1 MSSVTVERLVTELVF
16 QGDIEAYDRATITV
30 AGLSEAAF
38 AAAAALAGL
47 AATTAAEITQYARLG
62 EGLGVGVQGA
72 RELSAVFIALGAD
85 TNDVSDA
92 LQTVSDYALEA
103 ATGNKE
109 WVKTF
114 KAAGVEISALKGKNP
129 DEILE
134 VVADGIQSLGSAAER
149 AAAASRI
156 FGDDVGRK
164 LLPLLVQGS
173 EGIKRMR
180 EEARI
185 FGGVITDEAAKSA
198 VELEGDLRRLRYA
211 SDALRMRFGIAL
223 MPTLR
228 LLTHDILEW
237 VQANKEWVAL
247 KLDKAADSLKHA
259 FAALTGPIG
268 GTVVAIGGLLASA
281 RAAQIAIK
289 MLSLAVGTG
298 EGGLAL
304 KLAPLVAPAG
314 VLLLFVAAIEDLMYA
329 AEGGPSVFADLADA
343 LGFGS
348 EFRNAL
354 SETKGMLGDAA
365 KFAAAFGDSFVEAID
380 KIYDKFPLLKKI
392 SEAMSWIDSN
402 IGLLLVGG
410 NLSDLPG
417 VVAEDQAQRGKSAR
431 RGFQKA
437 TTALESGQFGFSDV
451 LNSIQLMIDENISS
465 VFRGGR
471 RGQQVNIGGSSVTLD
486 ELYGLPGQN
495 RVLTNVTINANGL
508 SAAEAETVV
517 RNVLDAEVRGAND
530 AASQG
535 TR

>member
-16 QGDIEAYDRATITV
+16 QGDIEAYDKATITV

-62 EGLGVGVQGA
+62 EGLGIGVQGA
-72 RELSAVFIALGAD
+72 RELSAVFIALGSD

-103 ATGNKE
+103 ASGNKE

-114 KAAGVEISALKGKNP
+114 KAAGVEINALKGKNP

-185 FGGVITDEAAKSA
+185 FGGVITEEAAKSA
-198 VELEGDLRRLRYA
+198 MELEGDLRRLRYA

-228 LLTHDILEW
+228 LLTNDVLEF
-237 VQANKEWVAL
+237 VEANKEWISL
-247 KLDKAADSLKHA
+247 KLDLAADSLKHA

-268 GTVVAIGGLLASA
+268 MTVVAIGGLSAAYKAAKAIQNLA
-281 RAAQIAIK
+281 I
-289 MLSLAVGTG
+289 AVGMAQ
-298 EGGLAL
+298 GGLGFA
-304 KLAPLVAPAG
+304 LAPLVLPAG
-314 VLLLFVAAIEDLMYA
+314 ALLLAVAAVEDLMYA
-329 AEGGPSVFADLADA
+329 AKGGPSVFGELAEA
-343 LGFGS
+343 IGIGS
-348 EFRNAL
+348 EFRMAL
-354 SETKGMLGDAA
+354 ESTSSMFEDAAGFAKALGDNVVA
-365 KFAAAFGDSFVEAID
+365 SVQ
-380 KIYDKFPLLKKI
+380 KILKETPGLNKI
-392 SEAMSWIDSN
+392 SEFFEWLDETVLSGMSDRMAIAAMKTS
-402 IGLLLVGG
+402 
-410 NLSDLPG
+410 
-417 VVAEDQAQRGKSAR
+417 QQRSKAARGFSKAADALR
-431 RGFQKA
+431 RGESINPMA
-437 TTALESGQFGFSDV
+437 ANPESYMAEEYVPAPSHLSVGTSLAGYALGAGLEAYKFMTGTNIES
-451 LNSIQLMIDENISS
+451 
-465 VFRGGR
+465 
-471 RGQQVNIGGSSVTLD
+471 
-486 ELYGLPGQN
+486 
-495 RVLTNVTINANGL
+495 VTINANGL

-517 RNVLDAEVRGAND
+517 RNAQDTEIRGATD